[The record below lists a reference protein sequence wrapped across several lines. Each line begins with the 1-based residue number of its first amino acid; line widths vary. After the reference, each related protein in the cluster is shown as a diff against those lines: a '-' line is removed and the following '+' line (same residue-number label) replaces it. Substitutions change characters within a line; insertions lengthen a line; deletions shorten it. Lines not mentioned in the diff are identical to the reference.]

1 MNDVKINLKKRL
13 ALETFRRLH
22 RNRVKLHEL
31 RTLFWECTLRCNVAC
46 RHCGSDCRVSS
57 LMPDMPMAD
66 FLRVVDEIRP
76 HVNPH
81 KVLIIFTGGEALV
94 RPDIEAC
101 GRELYRREFPWGIV
115 SNGLLF
121 AERLPGLLAAGMR
134 SATISLD
141 GFEDDHNWMRGHRNS
156 FRAATASIRGL
167 AQTTDVN
174 WDVVTCANRRNFDD
188 LPRFKRYLI
197 DLGVRHWRIFTVFPV
212 GRAAHVPEL
221 QLTDEQFVRLM
232 RFLRETRREGQ
243 IDVSYG
249 CEGFLG
255 GYEMDVRD
263 HFYECSAGVSIHLG
277 LPQHPGRLLPGQH
290 LSRPLHGRLGEP
302 FPALPRSPVGASG
315 RVRRVPTL
323 SLLRGQRHA
332 PPRLRWAVARV
343 PSSAYR
349 AGVSGGK
356 MNSHW
361 EPVG

>member
-167 AQTTDVN
+167 AQTADVN

-221 QLTDEQFVRLM
+221 QLTDEQFVRL
-232 RFLRETRREGQ
+232 LRLRGLLRRLRDGRPRPLLR
-243 IDVSYG
+243 V
-249 CEGFLG
+249 LG
-255 GYEMDVRD
+255 RRLYRLRPGRR
-263 HFYECSAGVSIHLG
+263 IHLG

-315 RVRRVPTL
+315 RVRRLPTV

-332 PPRLRWAVARV
+332 PPRLGWAVARV

-356 MNSHW
+356 MTPRW